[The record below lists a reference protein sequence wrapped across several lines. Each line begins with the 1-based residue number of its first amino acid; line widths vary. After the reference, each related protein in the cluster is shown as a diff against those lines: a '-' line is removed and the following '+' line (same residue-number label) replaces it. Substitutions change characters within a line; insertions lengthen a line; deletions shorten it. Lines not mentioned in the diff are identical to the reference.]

1 MGSGSPWRD
10 IGIAR
15 ETHQTSAVQLGFEES
30 RQVLRKVKKRREGK
44 AVTYAHIIAG
54 CKAFDIMHDA
64 GVPENLAIRSLRDM
78 INVYASE
85 VHHGREVVFS
95 AAARGLPKSQLILEH
110 GTPRTELTR
119 LFLKAYHADELTDD
133 LARNLM
139 LKHWDIVHISR
150 EEDLRLNSVGLR
162 SKLMESPLD
171 RWKMAGIEF

>member
-1 MGSGSPWRD
+1 M
-10 IGIAR
+10 
-15 ETHQTSAVQLGFEES
+15 
-30 RQVLRKVKKRREGK
+30 LRKVKKRREGK

-64 GVPENLAIRSLRDM
+64 GWPENLAIRSLRDM

-85 VHHGREVVFS
+85 VHHGREVMVS
-95 AAARGLPKSQLILEH
+95 VAARGLSKSQIILEH

-119 LFLKAYHADELTDD
+119 LFLKAYHAGELTEE
-133 LARNLM
+133 LAQNLM
-139 LKHWDIVHISR
+139 LKHWDIVHITR
-150 EEDLRLNSVGLR
+150 EEDLRLNSLGLR